1 MEAFHLA
8 REREQEEEK
17 RGRGLEGKDE
27 RDQEANGAVGSRTCT
42 TCQMVGVTRSLGHR
56 GNCSTMTAQEK
67 AAAVRRRN
75 ASGNAIANA
84 RRETGTRRTPERV
97 AAVRGRNATANARRA
112 AASKPVCGAC
122 VARAGLI
129 TARRNRKWKGHKGKC
144 IGGAGRM
151 QNADD
156 WSTFADTE
164 VHDCGSF
171 FDADRQCAFCGALR
185 FEAEMSMPQMCCKKG
200 QIDVPPMMFRRTR
213 GKKRRRSYT
222 FSMVPPPVLRGVL
235 EQSKGI
241 EKHALYHLNGAFAMT
256 YPMNKTATDCK
267 VATGRRDDMS
277 KKAWYDRSVHA
288 FTIFGKHV
296 RGTPPLK
303 APLGKES
310 RNVQVYFETPADQ
323 KKLRFKFL
331 AKNFHPMSGSKPRHV
346 KCRSQLRKLS
356 GKLSAEVLK
365 SNSYAA
371 DFQRASAIKGP
382 GVQIVV
388 QADRGKRPKNYESRG
403 MNEFAAIVR
412 GDGPR
417 RFMVRQRK
425 RKDAWAAAQQSN
437 KKTAGG
443 SKNAGADAPPQQKD
457 SDEEEETK
465 ETAQEIADRE
475 EYKAGIGN
483 PRDLVLSIN
492 DTEWNTINSKH
503 RSYDALGYP
512 LLGEADGFAL
522 EPVREE
528 KKIRLNARGEFTHLP
543 VATTAT
549 TQREFY
555 AHRLAVR
562 PEKSDLER
570 DQRVNTITTA
580 QALKLPPVERQG
592 VIDGVNP
599 YTTLAVDRESYLFNK
614 LKRRKRETT
623 EDAKEAEELRRLSTA
638 LSKIEGVVVDP
649 GAAADMNGEDA
660 NVRYTKRRLS
670 KAARKKRSQKAAK
683 AFRNTLSM
691 NPAVR
696 ARGRFQVSHRKKG
709 GRQPEHYNALHRS
722 GPLFQQYCTDMGA
735 KLLQSDL
742 EYLELPKVQKNKLR
756 ADVYKN
762 VVKAVKG
769 KKGNTAGRPVQR
781 KILPASFIGSPRH
794 MRKCYRKAMAMV
806 RKEGKP
812 SLFITM
818 TCNPKWPEIIDAC
831 RHMKGG
837 QETRTDIQTRVFKCK
852 LEALMNDLTKK
863 HVLGRSVGHIQVT
876 EWQKRG
882 LPHAHILLVLDRNFR
897 PTTAEDVDRVVKAEF
912 PPNTK
917 ENELLRNLVGRH
929 QTHKCKEESCRHDT
943 PQGEPTCAKNFP
955 MAYSPFTNCDGDSYP
970 QYRRRHIPSDV
981 WKPPSAWRNGST
993 PVHNSNVVPYNPYLL
1008 LKYRCHINVEIVT
1021 HISAVK
1027 YLYKYVYKGH
1037 DRVVAKVSR
1046 VDGDGEVINE
1056 IQGYM
1061 DGRYICTSEA
1071 LWRLFKFRTHADSH
1085 SVQELGLYL
1094 PGEHAVAFNT
1104 DTEAEQI
1111 VEQLQKPRTTLEAW
1125 FDANKAAGNDAEG
1138 VQTRSLLYVDFP
1150 EHFTY
1155 SQGRDGADASWT
1167 RRIKKLRV
1175 VGRLHWVDPSHN
1187 ELYRLRQLLTRVP
1200 GATSF
1205 RDLLDG
1211 QKTFDDAVRFQFP
1224 QLLDDDTQWHL
1235 LMAEACEWQTAA
1247 QMRQLLVRIL
1257 LLDAP
1262 PAKPRAL
1269 WDKFKSQFT
1278 FPRETTDDA
1287 LYAIERLLQEASGK
1301 TLADFKLP
1309 KPSTCKTEAV
1319 PYLVHVERPS
1329 RTERATATD
1338 YMNDN
1343 YPLCDYHQKNAFD
1356 TIIAGVDDP
1365 TKGNVHFISA
1375 PAGTGKTF
1383 LNKLLLNACRAKGQV
1398 ALATAYAGIA
1408 ALLMPGGRTSHYRF
1422 MLPLGAVEG
1431 SQCGY
1436 TGTGLTEKIKTQ
1448 TSKSSAERRQ
1458 VHKKAKCRVLQEA
1471 SIIIWDEITMANEFE
1486 ITVRQQRQPCTK
1498 ATVDGG
1504 I

>member
-1 MEAFHLA
+1 M
-8 REREQEEEK
+8 
-17 RGRGLEGKDE
+17 
-27 RDQEANGAVGSRTCT
+27 
-42 TCQMVGVTRSLGHR
+42 
-56 GNCSTMTAQEK
+56 
-67 AAAVRRRN
+67 
-75 ASGNAIANA
+75 I
-84 RRETGTRRTPERV
+84 
-97 AAVRGRNATANARRA
+97 
-112 AASKPVCGAC
+112 
-122 VARAGLI
+122 
-129 TARRNRKWKGHKGKC
+129 
-144 IGGAGRM
+144 
-151 QNADD
+151 
-156 WSTFADTE
+156 
-164 VHDCGSF
+164 
-171 FDADRQCAFCGALR
+171 
-185 FEAEMSMPQMCCKKG
+185 
-200 QIDVPPMMFRRTR
+200 
-213 GKKRRRSYT
+213 
-222 FSMVPPPVLRGVL
+222 PPPVLRGVL

-256 YPMNKTATDCK
+256 YPMNKTAKDCK

-277 KKAWYDRSVHA
+277 KKAWYDRSVHS
-288 FTIFGKHV
+288 FTVFGKHV
-296 RGTPPLK
+296 RETPPLK
-303 APLGKES
+303 APSGKES
-310 RNVQVYFETPADQ
+310 RNIQVYFETPADQ

-331 AKNFHPMSGSKPRHV
+331 AKHFHPIRRRNKRRVPKH
-346 KCRSQLRKLS
+346 RSQIRKLS
-356 GKLSAEVLK
+356 DKLSAEVLK
-365 SNSYAA
+365 NNSYAA
-371 DFQRASAIKGP
+371 DCQRASTFNQP
-382 GVQIVV
+382 SVQIVV

-412 GDGPR
+412 GDGSR
-417 RFMVRQRK
+417 RFLVKRRK
-425 RKDAWAAAQQSN
+425 RRAAWAAAQQSN

-512 LLGEADGFAL
+512 LLGEADGFAVD
-522 EPVREE
+522 PVQTE
-528 KKIRLNARGEFTHLP
+528 KKIRLTRRGEFTHLP

-562 PEKSDLER
+562 PERSDLER
-570 DQRVNTITTA
+570 DRKVNTITTA

-599 YTTLAVDRESYLFNK
+599 YTTLAVDRESYLSHK
-614 LKRRKRETT
+614 LKRRKRETP
-623 EDAKEAEELRRLSTA
+623 EAAKEADELRRLSTA
-638 LSKIEGVVVDP
+638 LSEIEGVVADQ
-649 GAAADMNGEDA
+649 GGAADMNGGDA
-660 NVRYTKRRLS
+660 NVRFTNRRLS
-670 KAARKKRSQKAAK
+670 KAARKKRSQGKAK
-683 AFRNTLSM
+683 AFRNKLSM

-742 EYLELPKVQKNKLR
+742 EYLEQPKVQKNKLR

-943 PQGEPTCAKNFP
+943 PPGEPTCAKNFP

-970 QYRRRHIPSDV
+970 QYRRRHLQNDV
-981 WKPPSAWRNGST
+981 WKPPRAWRNGST

-1104 DTEAEQI
+1104 ETEIEQI

-1167 RRIKKLRV
+1167 RRINKMRV

-1235 LMAEACEWQTAA
+1235 LMAEAREWQTAA

-1269 WDKFKSQFT
+1269 WDKFKSEFT
-1278 FPRETTDDA
+1278 FPQETTDDA

-1309 KPSTCKTEAV
+1309 EPTTRKTEAV

-1329 RTERATATD
+1329 LIERATAKNYVD
-1338 YMNDN
+1338 DN
-1343 YPLCDYHQKNAFD
+1343 YRLCDDHQKKAFD

-1365 TKGNVHFISA
+1365 TRGNVHFISA

-1436 TGTGLTEKIKTQ
+1436 TGTGLKEKIKEQ
-1448 TSKSSAERRQ
+1448 TARSSVERRQ

-1486 ITVRQQRQPCTK
+1486 ITVRQQRRLARRRQWVAEYK
-1498 ATVDGG
+1498 SHSH
-1504 I
+1504 